1 MGDGPPCFAR
11 RSTSTV
17 LLWVTG
23 RRARACR
30 LRGFHPVSRTFP
42 DPSARPAFVDS
53 DAPGPQPPPEGGFG
67 LIPVRSPLLGESRLL
82 SSPPGTKMFQFPG
95 LAPAAYAF
103 SRRWHETL
111 ACACR
116 VAPFGN
122 PGINTWLAVTPG
134 LSQPP
139 TPFIAFQRLGIH
151 HAPLV
156 T

>member
-11 RSTSTV
+11 GSTSTA
-17 LLWVTG
+17 LLWVTE
-23 RRARACR
+23 RRARIFR
-30 LRGFHPVSRTFP
+30 LRGYHPVSRTFP
-42 DPSARPAFVDS
+42 GPSARPAFVNS
-53 DAPGPQPPPEGGFG
+53 VCSGPQPLPEGRFG
-67 LIPVRSPLLGESRLL
+67 LIRFRSPLLAESHLL

-95 LAPAAYAF
+95 LAPTAYEF
-103 SRRWHETL
+103 SRRYAETL
-111 ACACR
+111 ARSAW